1 MEIFNLG
8 ISMEQP
14 STKCPEELNAS
25 KTIELVKASNDF
37 AFDLFKKEY
46 LSQMDPMNQD
56 MMMMPVLI
64 SAIAHDWVKIN
75 HGFAEED
82 FKAALFHYKIY
93 ENSEVAQHMQHKQME
108 LMQLAAQQNPMA
120 MAAAMGGAIGGMGPG
135 M

>member
-1 MEIFNLG
+1 
-8 ISMEQP
+8 MEQP
-14 STKCPEELNAS
+14 NTKCPEELNAA

-93 ENSEVAQHMQHKQME
+93 ENPEVAQHMQSKQME

-120 MAAAMGGAIGGMGPG
+120 MAAAMGGGQGPPPQGGNFGGPG